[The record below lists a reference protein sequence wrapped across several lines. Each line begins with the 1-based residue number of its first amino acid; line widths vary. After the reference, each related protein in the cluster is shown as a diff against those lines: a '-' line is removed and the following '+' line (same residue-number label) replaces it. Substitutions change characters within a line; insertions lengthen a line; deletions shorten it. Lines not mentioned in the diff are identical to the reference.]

1 MPRRNKP
8 AATAR
13 SLLKCYVAFRLYFL
27 SQRGIGENMREGRFD
42 TKAIIRMLPDL
53 VKLGVV
59 TKEGAAK
66 LREAEAKG
74 LLPKTCDGQR
84 RLVRSIR
91 ESTEEKETQARVHK
105 TRAVLNAK
113 KAA

>member
-27 SQRGIGENMREGRFD
+27 SPRGIGENMREGRFD
-42 TKAIIRMLPDL
+42 TKAIVRMLPDL

-66 LREAEAKG
+66 LRQVEAKG
-74 LLPKTCDGQR
+74 LLPKTCDGLR
-84 RLVRSIR
+84 RLVRSIG
-91 ESTEEKETQARVHK
+91 ESTDGETQVKARK
-105 TRAVLNAK
+105 NRAVSKYK

>member
-1 MPRRNKP
+1 M
-8 AATAR
+8 
-13 SLLKCYVAFRLYFL
+13 
-27 SQRGIGENMREGRFD
+27 SQKKSDPKIL
-42 TKAIIRMLPDL
+42 IRMLPDL
-53 VKLGVV
+53 IKLGVV

-84 RLVRSIR
+84 RLVRFIR
-91 ESTEEKETQARVHK
+91 ESTEKKSKLTK
-105 TRAVLNAK
+105 PRAVLNSK